1 MDEPRR
7 RGGTRRNPQSES
19 LSIDRRQFLV
29 MVGGAAAY
37 MALRPTLAVAG
48 KAAEGLPTLQPW
60 SLPGDPPANP
70 NEVARALIG
79 AAVLAPSHWNA
90 QPWRFEVEGASIR
103 LVADPQRA
111 LPFTDPDR
119 RSMMIGLGAALEN
132 LTIAARAWG
141 LRPQVEYLPFE
152 GAGGVVARVSWE
164 GGERRRD
171 RAVLAAIPERRTNRR
186 DYDGRA
192 IYPQNR
198 AQLLAQASG
207 EYAVRWMDDRDAI
220 GVVADLAYEAT
231 RAQERDARI
240 AGEHYAWTR
249 SGDDDARR
257 RGDGVTVDRF
267 ELGGITQFIAGRSLN
282 PKSWFHRF
290 APESVAKTV
299 RGGIRSAAALALITA
314 PRGGESSWLMGGQ
327 TFQRFALKATELGI
341 AHQPI
346 SAPIEMES
354 ARAALLSRF
363 GASGEA
369 PLLLVRLGHAGRP
382 DPSVRRAVALVAS
395 FRNT

>member
-1 MDEPRR
+1 
-7 RGGTRRNPQSES
+7 
-19 LSIDRRQFLV
+19 

-37 MALRPTLAVAG
+37 VALRPALAVAG
-48 KAAEGLPTLQPW
+48 KAAEGTPTLQPW
-60 SLPGDPPANP
+60 TLPGEPPANP
-70 NEVARALIG
+70 NDLARALIG

-103 LVADPQRA
+103 LVADAQRA

-164 GGERRRD
+164 AGERRRD
-171 RAVLAAIPERRTNRR
+171 RGVLAAIPERRTNRR
-186 DYDGRA
+186 EYDGRA

-207 EYAVRWMDDRDAI
+207 DVVVHWLDDRDAI
-220 GVVADLAYEAT
+220 GAVSDMTYEAT
-231 RAQERDARI
+231 RSQERNSRI
-240 AGEHYAWTR
+240 AAEHYAWTR
-249 SGDDDARR
+249 SDDEARH
-257 RGDGVTVDRF
+257 RGDGVLVDRL
-267 ELGGITQFIAGRSLN
+267 ELGGLTQFIAGRSLN
-282 PKSWFHRF
+282 PNSWFHRF
-290 APESVAKTV
+290 APESVAKTI
-299 RGGIRSAAALALITA
+299 RGGIRSSAALALLTT
-314 PRGGESSWLMGGQ
+314 PRGSESIWLMGGQ
-327 TFQRFALKATELGI
+327 TVQRFALKATELGI

-346 SAPIEMES
+346 SAPIETE
-354 ARAALLSRF
+354 ATRGALLTRF
-363 GASGEA
+363 GAGGES